1 MSANS
6 IGKNLVLSS
15 FGESHGPYIGAVLD
29 GFPAGF
35 TLDLTAIQG
44 QMQRR
49 RPGQSALTTSRDEA
63 DSVQIISGVF
73 EGKTLGTP
81 IAFLIPN
88 TDQKPKDYDV
98 LKDVY
103 RPGHADAL
111 WDLKMGHRDYR
122 GGGRSSARIT
132 AGWVAAGALAEQYLE
147 QYALG
152 PIKVCAWVQQIHTIT
167 AQDSNPASR
176 TEVDQSPVRCP
187 DTQASPEME
196 KAVLEAKQNGDSLGG
211 IIRCRISG
219 VPAGTGAPVFRKLQA
234 QFSQYMLNL
243 NAVKGIYFGEDNRSH
258 ERFGSE
264 NNDSWTSTDGKL
276 GTASNRSGGIVGG
289 MATGE
294 DILFELYFKP
304 TSTIKKEQ
312 KTINRDGNPV
322 IISAQATE
330 NAESKGSETKRGLEE
345 PRLIMAEG
353 RHDPCVLP
361 RAVPIVES
369 LAALALMDLLLES
382 QSQLNHS

>member
-1 MSANS
+1 M
-6 IGKNLVLSS
+6 
-15 FGESHGPYIGAVLD
+15 
-29 GFPAGF
+29 
-35 TLDLTAIQG
+35 
-44 QMQRR
+44 
-49 RPGQSALTTSRDEA
+49 
-63 DSVQIISGVF
+63 
-73 EGKTLGTP
+73 
-81 IAFLIPN
+81 
-88 TDQKPKDYDV
+88 
-98 LKDVY
+98 
-103 RPGHADAL
+103 
-111 WDLKMGHRDYR
+111 
-122 GGGRSSARIT
+122 
-132 AGWVAAGALAEQYLE
+132 
-147 QYALG
+147 
-152 PIKVCAWVQQIHTIT
+152 
-167 AQDSNPASR
+167 
-176 TEVDQSPVRCP
+176 
-187 DTQASPEME
+187 
-196 KAVLEAKQNGDSLGG
+196 
-211 IIRCRISG
+211 
-219 VPAGTGAPVFRKLQA
+219 
-234 QFSQYMLNL
+234 NL

-382 QSQLNHS
+382 QSQLPHS

>member
-15 FGESHGPYIGAVLD
+15 FGESHGPFVGAVLD
-29 GFPAGF
+29 GFPSGF
-35 TLDLTAIQG
+35 KLDLKAIQK
-44 QMQRR
+44 QLQRR
-49 RPGQSALTTSRDEA
+49 RPGQSALTTSRNEPDE
-63 DSVQIISGVF
+63 VQIISGIF

-81 IAFLIPN
+81 ITFLIPN

-122 GGGRSSARIT
+122 GGGRSSASIT
-132 AGWVAAGALAEQYLE
+132 AGWVAAGALAEQYLA
-147 QYALG
+147 QFHLG
-152 PIKVCAWVQQIHTIT
+152 PIHICAWVQQIHTLK
-167 AQDSNPASR
+167 AQVSKTVNRED
-176 TEVDQSPVRCP
+176 VDQSPVRCP
-187 DTQASPEME
+187 DTETSALMEQAI
-196 KAVLEAKQNGDSLGG
+196 LDAKHNGDSLGG
-211 IIRCRISG
+211 VIRCVITG

-234 QFSQYMLNL
+234 QISLYMLNL
-243 NAVKGIYFGEDNRSH
+243 NAVKGIYFGEDNHSH

-264 NNDSWTSTDGKL
+264 NNDSWTSTDGKI
-276 GTASNRSGGIVGG
+276 GTASNRAGGIVGG

-294 DILFELYFKP
+294 AITFELYFKP
-304 TSTIKKEQ
+304 TSTVKKEQ
-312 KTINRDGNPV
+312 KTINKDGNPV
-322 IISAQATE
+322 IIS
-330 NAESKGSETKRGLEE
+330 
-345 PRLIMAEG
+345 AEG

-369 LAALALMDLLLES
+369 LAALALMDLLLEPP
-382 QSQLNHS
+382 SQLPKE